1 MKEQQ
6 ISDFLSEAIES
17 YYTDQLTQIQA
28 DRLIAWLGENEEN
41 RRYFRELGTV
51 WYASSQLCNTN
62 TDPDHAWTN
71 LLEKIAVNDK
81 RPMPKPVIRIPVSV
95 LTRVAA
101 VVFLVVAL
109 GVGGIIVFKTPETRS
124 EIAYFEA
131 FAPKGSRSFIT
142 LTDGS
147 TVWLNSGTKLR
158 YQSNF
163 GKAGRDLIS

>member
-28 DRLIAWLGENEEN
+28 DKLIAWLRENEEN

-51 WYASSQLCNTN
+51 WYASSQLCNTK
-62 TDPDHAWTN
+62 TDPNQAWTN
-71 LLEKIAVNDK
+71 LLEKIAENDK
-81 RPMPKPVIRIPVSV
+81 RPMPKPVFRIPVSV
-95 LTRVAA
+95 LIRVAA

-109 GVGGIIVFKTPETRS
+109 GVAGFFVFRTPETKS

-131 FAPKGSRSFIT
+131 FAPKGSRS
-142 LTDGS
+142 LLLPMA
-147 TVWLNSGTKLR
+147 VR
-158 YQSNF
+158 F
-163 GKAGRDLIS
+163 G